1 MIALAEAAARAS
13 GAIMRQA
20 HLSMTSRQ
28 LRRKGAVDL
37 VTETDLA
44 CERAIC
50 DLLRHESPGVPILG
64 EEGEGGL
71 AAPLPTCWIVDPLD
85 GTTNFV
91 HGFPAFGVSVAYR
104 EEGRVLAGCVY
115 DPLHEECYTAR
126 LGGGAHC
133 NGRRL
138 RVSATPELG
147 DALLITGF
155 GYDRQQRAAWYLA
168 YVEAFLRRC
177 QGLRRVGAAA
187 LDLAHLAAG
196 QADGFWE
203 FGLKPWDVAA
213 GALLVSEAGGRVT
226 GTEGQAM
233 DLQEGRILATNG
245 QLHQSMLEVLAEVNG
260 LQGSRIVDMVG
271 EEHG

>member
-13 GAIMRQA
+13 GAIMRRA
-20 HLSMTSRQ
+20 HQDMARRQ
-28 LRRKGAVDL
+28 VRRKGAVDL

-50 DLLRHESPGVPILG
+50 ELLRRETPGVPILG
-64 EEGEGGL
+64 EEGQGGL
-71 AAPLPTCWIVDPLD
+71 AAPAPTCWIVDPLD

-91 HGFPAFGVSVAYR
+91 HGFPAFGVSVAYQ
-104 EEGRVLAGCVY
+104 EGGRVLAGCIY
-115 DPLHEECYTAR
+115 DPLRDECYTAQQ
-126 LGGGAHC
+126 GGGARC
-133 NGRRL
+133 NGQRL
-138 RVSATPELG
+138 RVSATPGLG
-147 DALLITGF
+147 EALLITGF
-155 GYDRQQRAAWYLA
+155 GYDRQQRAAWYLS

-203 FGLKPWDVAA
+203 YGLKAWDVAA
-213 GALLVSEAGGRVT
+213 GALLVREAGGRVT
-226 GTEGQAM
+226 GTEGQVL

-245 QLHQSMLEVLAEVNG
+245 RLHQPMLEVLAEVNA
-260 LQGSRIVDMVG
+260 LQGG
-271 EEHG
+271 